1 MITMVLY
8 KIKAYN
14 AQLVN
19 VFHSVKYSITL
30 KTQLKL
36 SLIIQSQVNRK

>member
-30 KTQLKL
+30 RTQLKPFINNSIL
-36 SLIIQSQVNRK
+36 S